1 MGTGWQQ
8 IEGDNSQAF
17 GSSTHSHLLVTKRSG
32 SPQITKSRPEGLVSV
47 STWRTAA
54 AVTAVL
60 GARWTETS
68 PRVKEDHVLSF
79 WRVQSSS
86 PSNIQVRM
94 LGSYST
100 ETPNFCST
108 AKFYNFFFQNGN
120 QNRRIFAVFRIL
132 FFFFLE
138 EWFEPLW

>member
-68 PRVKEDHVLSF
+68 PKVKEDHVLSF

-108 AKFYNFFFQNGN
+108 AKFYNFFFP
-120 QNRRIFAVFRIL
+120 
-132 FFFFLE
+132 
-138 EWFEPLW
+138 EWKSKQKNIRCF